1 MSRTHPR
8 LDRERRTVD
17 AMIRLYCRNPLI
29 AEVFYRAG
37 LIEKWGRGTN

>member
-17 AMIRLYCRNPLI
+17 AMIRLYCRDRHGSDRELC
-29 AEVFYRAG
+29 AD
-37 LIEKWGRGTN
+37 